1 MERRSSER
9 IPTNLYV
16 RFFYDKTPHTG
27 IVTNLSSNGMC
38 IETRMHIPLESR
50 LEIFMLAKEAPLK
63 ISVNV
68 SWQIK
73 KSDRYCGMGTRIS
86 QQPQH
91 YKSLVDSVRSSFFI
105 LRYPLSN
112 ISLLSK

>member
-16 RFFYDKTPHTG
+16 RFFYNKTVHTG

-50 LEIFMLAKEAPLK
+50 LEIYMLVKEAHLK
-63 ISVNV
+63 ISVKV
-68 SWQIK
+68 SWQIRK
-73 KSDRYCGMGTRIS
+73 NDRCCGMGIQLN
-86 QQPQH
+86 QQQQH
-91 YKSLVDSVRSSFFI
+91 YKSLVESVRSTFFI
-105 LRYPLSN
+105 LRYPLSD
-112 ISLLSK
+112 ISLLCK

>member
-16 RFFYDKTPHTG
+16 RFFYNKTLYTG

-50 LEIFMLAKEAPLK
+50 LEIFMLCQEAPVK
-63 ISVNV
+63 ITVKV
-68 SWQIK
+68 SWHIK
-73 KSDRYCGMGTRIS
+73 KSDMYCGMGTQLN

-91 YKSLVDSVRSSFFI
+91 YKSLVDSVRSAFFI

-112 ISLLSK
+112 IS